1 MTRGKPLEGLKWDPS
16 SSCFYCCAGTGLES
30 QGWNLWGR
38 TDWRWLHQSGQKV
51 TVTWTSAGTDMTLCN
66 QGLRR
71 VWCPTRWPHGL
82 SVTPWTAAHQAPL
95 FMGFSRQESWSG
107 LPCPPPGDLP
117 YPEIKPGSPALQA
130 VSLLSEAPEWLEK
143 RICWWTGSKRWAVE
157 VSSFT
162 ENQTSYREVS
172 LALGFPYLLLC
183 YDLPLVSPWT
193 AMGWNSCLLLFLSCK
208 LLKKRDLL
216 SYFLKVYFLSL

>member
-1 MTRGKPLEGLKWDPS
+1 M
-16 SSCFYCCAGTGLES
+16 
-30 QGWNLWGR
+30 N
-38 TDWRWLHQSGQKV
+38 
-51 TVTWTSAGTDMTLCN
+51 AGTDMTLCN

-71 VWCPTRWPHGL
+71 VSCPTRWPHGL
-82 SVTPWTAAHQAPL
+82 SVTQWTAAHQAPL

-157 VSSFT
+157 VSSVT